1 MIRPSRRLLLN
12 GWAIWVL
19 PDLVNSPVSQASVPT
34 RWPRATKVSLS
45 RVRKRAGREVFV
57 DAQSLIFCAA
67 DSAWEDPDST
77 SRHSSRIAA

>member
-1 MIRPSRRLLLN
+1 MH
-12 GWAIWVL
+12 ADHVT
-19 PDLVNSPVSQASVPT
+19 DLVDGHRKCGDVDDT
-34 RWPRATKVSLS
+34 ATEVSLS
-45 RVRKRAGREVFV
+45 RVRKQAGREVFI